1 MTNIKTNNS
10 NKFLNFISKDDS
22 KRFLPAFWEHGPFPE
37 RLSKNLSLLNK
48 NDSISLASGVPNKE
62 LFSVKN
68 ITINHTL
75 QLGKDSNENGS
86 IPDDLDTNTFH
97 IGNDSFFE
105 HTKLLEN
112 DYNTNVPIESV
123 FEYSDNTFG
132 LNSTIDLY
140 KKLINKF
147 DYFNNNSDTSNRKM
161 GMKDNDYDI
170 VITSGTSA
178 SCFYLTQLLCD
189 EDKTILIEEFT
200 YPVILSNLSMT
211 KGHIAPF
218 NLNMN
223 ATQENGENPIDIVY
237 LENLFTNWFQ
247 IYPNKPFPSV
257 LYTIPIQ
264 NPTGLVQ
271 SSKHRRE
278 VYELCKKNNVL
289 IIEDDPYGN
298 ILLTDDKMEENV
310 TPASSSSSNDDKL
323 KKFQISKKKYL
334 STLSNAASYLSIDTE
349 GIVIR
354 CESVSKVFAPGLRV
368 GVIIA
373 NKFFI
378 ERLKNIIDCTT
389 REISGASMTI
399 FNECCYGM
407 DKLLVRELQNNDI
420 EPLDGWIQWCMNL
433 SHRYKLRQ
441 HTLLQQLYKTNA
453 FQKNLFKCIEPKFG
467 MFLCIQL
474 NLKEKKP
481 QLLENQLNMEMGMQY
496 MDYKLLE
503 NNLNAIIG
511 TKLSIDKTHSFLKSG
526 FIRVTVAQAT
536 GDEQLSEA
544 ARRLGLAIEQFFEE
558 YLTDKQAYKVIL

>member
-1 MTNIKTNNS
+1 
-10 NKFLNFISKDDS
+10 
-22 KRFLPAFWEHGPFPE
+22 
-37 RLSKNLSLLNK
+37 
-48 NDSISLASGVPNKE
+48 
-62 LFSVKN
+62 
-68 ITINHTL
+68 
-75 QLGKDSNENGS
+75 
-86 IPDDLDTNTFH
+86 
-97 IGNDSFFE
+97 
-105 HTKLLEN
+105 
-112 DYNTNVPIESV
+112 
-123 FEYSDNTFG
+123 
-132 LNSTIDLY
+132 
-140 KKLINKF
+140 
-147 DYFNNNSDTSNRKM
+147 
-161 GMKDNDYDI
+161 
-170 VITSGTSA
+170 
-178 SCFYLTQLLCD
+178 
-189 EDKTILIEEFT
+189 
-200 YPVILSNLSMT
+200 MT

-298 ILLTDDKMEENV
+298 ILLTDD
-310 TPASSSSSNDDKL
+310 NDDKL
-323 KKFQISKKKYL
+323 KNFQIAKKEYL
-334 STLSNAASYLSIDTE
+334 STLANAASYLSIDTE

-354 CESVSKVFAPGLRV
+354 L
-368 GVIIA
+368 IIA

-407 DKLLVRELQNNDI
+407 DKLLVRELQNDDI

-474 NLKEKKP
+474 NLKGKKP

-536 GDEQLSEA
+536 GDDQLSEA
-544 ARRLGLAIEQFFEE
+544 ARRLGLAIEQFFDE